1 MLAETKQQFRATR
14 FEPGVRGVD
23 RGDRGDEFVDRVG
36 FSVSR
41 GQPFE
46 RFAARMQRKIDVD
59 VPALLECARRRRER
73 NLLILKHTEIGQH
86 ELRPVLLQIAE
97 EHQAQTLAKRRD
109 GDVENAV
116 GGLAVPCGQ
125 RMRSGA
131 SLLALAL
138 TFVKRPQRFQQI
150 GFAQALRAGNQRD
163 GVREDQ
169 LQLGTGGERKQ
180 IVERQTGF
188 GIDPAERCQGRNGLQ
203 RATDFIIRKTA
214 GTEQRALPHQHANQ
228 QRAGGLWQNG
238 EIAQEAMFV
247 RVQQIVVTLGEP
259 RQRTL
264 EVQQVIKDIR
274 TEV

>member
-1 MLAETKQQFRATR
+1 
-14 FEPGVRGVD
+14 
-23 RGDRGDEFVDRVG
+23 
-36 FSVSR
+36 
-41 GQPFE
+41 
-46 RFAARMQRKIDVD
+46 MQRKIDVD

-97 EHQAQTLAKRRD
+97 EHQAQTLAKRCD

-131 SLLALAL
+131 SLLALALALAL

-163 GVREDQ
+163 GVRKDQ
-169 LQLGTGGERKQ
+169 QQLGTRGERKQ
-180 IVERQTGF
+180 IVERQTRF
-188 GIDPAERCQGRNGLQ
+188 GVDPAERCQGRNGLQ

-214 GTEQRALPHQHANQ
+214 GTEQRALPH
-228 QRAGGLWQNG
+228 
-238 EIAQEAMFV
+238 
-247 RVQQIVVTLGEP
+247 
-259 RQRTL
+259 
-264 EVQQVIKDIR
+264 
-274 TEV
+274 